1 MDSIYEAYGITS
13 DTDTSDENEELII
26 RPSEIVSEQKPLKVK
41 CQYDT
46 DSDSDDY
53 DENNIIAVGRR
64 RKSFIRNSLT
74 QFSKRASTLPDG
86 VKKTIIHEKRSSNH
100 ILSYLC
106 CFCFKPNT

>member
-1 MDSIYEAYGITS
+1 MNSIYDAYGITS
-13 DTDTSDENEELII
+13 DTDTSDENEKVII
-26 RPSEIVSEQKPLKVK
+26 RPSEIASEQKPLKIK
-41 CQYDT
+41 CEYDT

-64 RKSFIRNSLT
+64 RKSFIRDSLT
-74 QFSKRASTLPDG
+74 QFSKRANTLPPG
-86 VKKTIIHEKRSSNH
+86 VKKTIIHEKRSSSH

>member
-1 MDSIYEAYGITS
+1 MDSIYDAYGITS
-13 DTDTSDENEELII
+13 DTDTSEEVII
-26 RPSEIVSEQKPLKVK
+26 RPSEIASEKKPLKVK
-41 CQYDT
+41 CHYDT

-74 QFSKRASTLPDG
+74 QFSKRASTLPDS
-86 VKKTIIHEKRSSNH
+86 VKKTIIHEKRPSNH

-106 CFCFKPNT
+106 CFCFKPST